1 MIIGEKD
8 IKEIVVTNKS
18 NELIISITDND
29 IISKDNYSVEL
40 IQDCCQSCL
49 SGLEGEKES
58 MNEEYTNDKRIEL
71 INLMFNYLKAIT
83 DTDIMISE
91 AAIESVPE
99 IARIIAD
106 LIKDNQ
112 GQQTVKTPIQTWKA
126 VHDIGLRTQS
136 SE

>member
-83 DTDIMISE
+83 DTDKIISGE
-91 AAIESVPE
+91 AIESVPE

>member
-1 MIIGEKD
+1 MIIGEKE

-83 DTDIMISE
+83 DTDKIISGE
-91 AAIESVPE
+91 AIESVPE

>member
-1 MIIGEKD
+1 
-8 IKEIVVTNKS
+8 
-18 NELIISITDND
+18 
-29 IISKDNYSVEL
+29 
-40 IQDCCQSCL
+40 
-49 SGLEGEKES
+49 
-58 MNEEYTNDKRIEL
+58 MNEEYGNEKRIEL

-112 GQQTVKTPIQTWKA
+112 GHQTVKTPIQTWKA
-126 VHDIGLRTQS
+126 IHDTGLSTQPLK
-136 SE
+136 

>member
-29 IISKDNYSVEL
+29 IISKANYSVEL

-83 DTDIMISE
+83 DTDKIISGE
-91 AAIESVPE
+91 AIESVPE

>member
-1 MIIGEKD
+1 MIIGEKE

-40 IQDCCQSCL
+40 MARL
-49 SGLEGEKES
+49 LPVLPSGLEGEKES
-58 MNEEYTNDKRIEL
+58 MNEEYGNEKRIEL

-126 VHDIGLRTQS
+126 IHDTDLNTQS
-136 SE
+136 SD